1 MSLNIETRCIH
12 IENAGPNPYGAI
24 SYPIF
29 QTATFAH
36 PGFGQSTGYD
46 YSRQQNPTR
55 EHLEQMISSLEN
67 GADALACSSGMA
79 AISIM
84 MELFE
89 PGDHLI
95 IEEDLYG
102 GSIRLFDHISK
113 KNHITFSSLDLST
126 EDPEPYFNEHTKAV
140 FIETPTNP
148 MMHIT
153 DIEKL
158 ALTAHEHG
166 ALLIVDNTFLS
177 PCLQNPLDLGADIVI
192 HSGTKYLSGHNDT
205 LAGFL
210 ISRSEETAEKLRFIS
225 KTTGPM
231 LAPFDSWLLLRGIQ
245 TLSVRMKAAEEN
257 ASAIACWLSSQ
268 KFMKKVYYPGLPS
281 HPGHEIMKK
290 QARGFGAMVSFTVKN
305 SEMAKN
311 ILNSI
316 RLIQYA
322 ESLGG
327 TETLLTYPLTQT
339 HADVPEALRKKN
351 GITDSLLRLSAG
363 IEHTEDLL
371 RDLDQAFQAAAAA
384 AGLRTI

>member
-12 IENAGPNPYGAI
+12 IENTAPNPYGAI

-55 EHLEQMISSLEN
+55 EHLEQMVAALED
-67 GADALACSSGMA
+67 GVDALACSSGMS
-79 AISIM
+79 AIAMM
-84 MELFE
+84 MELFQ

-102 GSIRLFDHISK
+102 GSIRLFEHISK
-113 KNHITFSSLDLST
+113 KNHISFSALDLSSD
-126 EDPEPYFNEHTKAV
+126 DPEPYFNEHTKAV

-148 MMHIT
+148 MMHIA

-158 ALTAHEHG
+158 ARTAHNHG
-166 ALLIVDNTFLS
+166 VLLIVDNTFLS
-177 PCLQNPLDLGADIVI
+177 PCLQNPLNLGADIVV

-210 ISRSEETAEKLRFIS
+210 ISGSEEIAEKLRFIS

-245 TLSVRMKAAEEN
+245 TLSVRMRAAEEN
-257 ASAIACWLSSQ
+257 AARIARWLTEQ
-268 KFMKKVYYPGLPS
+268 KYVKKVYYPGLSS

-290 QARGFGAMVSFTVKN
+290 QARGFGAMVSFTMETG
-305 SEMAKN
+305 EMARN
-311 ILNSI
+311 ILEKI
-316 RLIQYA
+316 RLIRYA

-339 HADVPEALRKKN
+339 HADVPESLRKKN
-351 GITDSLLRLSAG
+351 GITDCLLRLSAG
-363 IEHTEDLL
+363 IENTDDLIS
-371 RDLDQAFQAAAAA
+371 DLDQAFQAAAETA
-384 AGLRTI
+384 RF